1 MNTCNNDNRFRVGR
15 KNGEHIWAK
24 GFTPYDEETTN
35 VVIRVDDTRMH
46 LSRGT
51 LMQAWP

>member
-1 MNTCNNDNRFRVGR
+1 MNTYNNGNRLRVGR
-15 KNGEHIWAK
+15 KNGEQTRAK

-35 VVIRVDDTRMH
+35 VVFRVDDTRMH

-51 LMQAWP
+51 LMQASP